1 MFCQKC
7 GNKLEDGVAFCSNCG
22 CKTGVDAKPEPSKNE
37 RLMTKEEFIFSKPHL
52 KAKHDKIRYA
62 KIYNE
67 VFTTIVWLVAIF
79 IVYSNFDKSSASNFA
94 RWIGNNPEEIL
105 VPLII
110 VILITIISPTIISV
124 TYANAPNEEL
134 EKAYKEY
141 VAEHRQQTQ
150 NDITTIKN
158 ENTWLCP
165 NCGIYNQQYVGT
177 CSCGTRKP

>member
-7 GNKLEDGVAFCSNCG
+7 GKELDEGVVFCPNCG
-22 CKTGVDAKPEPSKNE
+22 LRIGADTKTDTKKVE

-62 KIYNE
+62 KIFNE
-67 VFTTIVWLVAIF
+67 VFTAIVWLVAIF
-79 IVYSNFDKSSASNFA
+79 IVYNNFDKSSASNFA
-94 RWIGNNPEEIL
+94 RWIVNNPEDIL
-105 VPLII
+105 IPLVI
-110 VILITIISPTIISV
+110 VIIISIISPIILSA

-134 EKAYKEY
+134 ENAYKEY
-141 VAEHRQQTQ
+141 VAEHRKKTR
-150 NDITTIKN
+150 NNPSAIKN
-158 ENTWLCP
+158 DNTWLCP